1 MRTAEAVSPGHPDKI
16 SDQISDAVLDDILSQ
31 DPDARVAIETMGGH
45 GIITITGEVTTTAFC
60 YFDKIAKKVYKDLG
74 YTDEIGVQVNVVGQS
89 PDIAQG
95 VDTGGAGDQ
104 GIMVGYACNEN
115 EEMIPQ
121 ELYLARK
128 ILKEVLELGYGPDGK
143 SQVTIDNEGYLEQ
156 VVVSVQHKEN
166 DKDVKEKIAGCVLM
180 NNLGFTKNG
189 SFTTIINGTGKFVQG
204 GFDADTGLTGR
215 KIVNDAYGPQVPVGG
230 GAFCLDG
237 ETEFLSPTGWVKLA
251 NYDGE
256 LVGEYDED
264 GGVTFEKPKKYI
276 KEKCEVM
283 NRLEGR
289 GLDMMLTDN
298 HRFVYVTSKMNIDIK
313 SFAEVKEQHEKS
325 ELGFY
330 GMVIPHFYYS
340 EGEGIP
346 LSDDEIRLQL
356 AYIADGSKDHNKAR
370 FRLLRPRKIKR
381 LQHILQSLGYD
392 YDVRQYADGY
402 TYIYTNVPS
411 LDKTVPNSWYQATMS
426 QQGII
431 ADEVVKW
438 DGDNARTYR
447 TTNKSNAD
455 FIQFIFTN
463 FWGRKCSILKDDR
476 IGEEYNDR
484 YVRKSICY
492 QVTAGKV
499 RFVGLKRHDGKKIQ
513 ITQEKPSDGFQY
525 CFKTSTGMFV
535 ARRNDNIFVTGNSG
549 KDPSKVDRS
558 AAYMARKI
566 AVDLLKK
573 YNAGE
578 VTTKIAYSIGI
589 AQPLMVTAELR
600 FADGRIDNIELK
612 DDLYDLT
619 PQGIIKALDLKKPIY
634 QKTAE
639 WGAFGTGQ
647 GWDK

>member
-1 MRTAEAVSPGHPDKI
+1 MRTAECVAPGHPDKI
-16 SDQISDAVLDDILSQ
+16 CDQISDAILDDILSQ

-143 SQVTIDNEGYLEQ
+143 SQVTLDDDGKISRL
-156 VVVSVQHKEN
+156 VVSVQHRED
-166 DKDVKEKIAGCVLM
+166 DKLDNVRELLANYCDNYIL
-180 NNLGFTKNG
+180 
-189 SFTTIINGTGKFVQG
+189 NGTGKFVQG

-558 AAYMARKI
+558 AAYMARRI
-566 AVDLLKK
+566 AVDYLKK
-573 YNAGE
+573 YKADD
-578 VTTKIAYSIGI
+578 VWVKIAYSIGV
-589 AQPLMVTAELR
+589 AEPLMAEAKIRTGDKTEIILV
-600 FADGRIDNIELK
+600 AE
-612 DDLYDLT
+612 YDLT
-619 PQGIIKALDLKKPIY
+619 PKGIIEALDLKKPIY
-634 QKTAE
+634 QKTAQ
-639 WGAFGTGQ
+639 WGAFGG
-647 GWDK
+647 GNKWEK